1 MAVTDDLE
9 QLAQQDVV
17 YLTRSG
23 FGPTIVY
30 RGRLHRA
37 LSGDWVFNTSVGQNG
52 VVGILLGGVNNDWS
66 SSESPQA
73 GQMVQILY
81 PAPSYPPRPAIAG
94 GQRQDCH
101 ETVIRPGPHSCPF
114 AHRTG

>member
-23 FGPTIVY
+23 FGPTVVY
-30 RGRLHRA
+30 RGRLHQA

-52 VVGILLGGVNNDWS
+52 VVGILLGGVDGSWS
-66 SSESPQA
+66 SNESPQA

-81 PAPSYPPRPAIAG
+81 PTPVGPTEILSLLS
-94 GQRQDCH
+94 
-101 ETVIRPGPHSCPF
+101 VIPVDL
-114 AHRTG
+114 TD